1 MVVQSTGASPPL
13 PDLSRVPQHVAVI
26 MDGNGR
32 WAESRGL
39 SRGDGHRAGAENLRA
54 IIERFAEHGVAVL
67 TLWAFSTENWGRP
80 RREVDALMRLG
91 AEYIDHHLGE
101 LDSLGVRVR
110 HIGDLEGVPV
120 ALRRRIKRAV
130 ERTSHNQR
138 ITVNLAFNYGGR
150 ADIVGAVRRLIAM
163 GTKPE
168 EVTEDAISAQ
178 LAAAD
183 LPDPDLVIRAGGEN
197 RVSNFLI
204 WQAAYAEYYFTPT
217 LWPEFDVEDVD
228 EALMQY
234 SSRNRRFGTVSG
246 ETVSGETVP
255 SESGPSEPGDAT
267 LNGSA

>member
-1 MVVQSTGASPPL
+1 MVVQPAGRPL
-13 PDLSRVPQHVAVI
+13 PLPHVQRVPEHVAVI

-32 WAESRGL
+32 WAESRGMP
-39 SRGDGHRAGAENLRA
+39 RRDGHRAGTEKLRA

-67 TLWAFSTENWGRP
+67 TLWAFSTENWQRP

-91 AEYIDHHLGE
+91 AEYIDHHLEE
-101 LDSLGVRVR
+101 LNSLDVRVR
-110 HIGDLEGVPV
+110 HIGDLDGVPG
-120 ALRRRIKRAV
+120 ALRKRIKRAV
-130 ERTSHNQR
+130 ERTSQNGR
-138 ITVNLAFNYGGR
+138 ITVNLAFNYSGR
-150 ADIVGAVRRLIAM
+150 ADIVGAVRRLIAL

-168 EVTEDAISAQ
+168 DVTEDAISAH

-228 EALMQY
+228 EALLQY
-234 SSRNRRFGTVSG
+234 SSRNRRFGTVPG
-246 ETVSGETVP
+246 K
-255 SESGPSEPGDAT
+255 PGDAT
-267 LNGSA
+267 LNSST